1 MNVLKNV
8 QPVSFLKKN
17 ADEVV
22 RQIRESQEPMM
33 ITVDGTVQAVIQD
46 SVSYQ
51 KQQDQIALLQML
63 ALGRRQ
69 IEEGKTTDHDA
80 FFAELERE
88 DGGWDE
94 VEEGANR
101 EDRLG

>member
-33 ITVDGTVQAVIQD
+33 ITVNGTVQAVIQD

-63 ALGRRQ
+63 ALGRKQ

-80 FFAELERE
+80 FFAGLERE

-94 VEEGANR
+94 VEKDANR
-101 EDRLG
+101 EDRVD